1 MYIKNIKLT
10 INKDKRLWV
19 IMFIALIIA
28 TVLVFYSI
36 FKILKGNINIQNKET
51 IFSLNS
57 YDAEYKAVIK
67 SNKNQNTYKIK
78 EEYLQEE
85 KTGKDMF
92 RFEIIDDNNLRFIS
106 LYDGENIKIVSDSQ
120 IGNFILENYEVNK
133 ENLLSIATFISLY
146 NDVMN
151 GLSEDFLVRIEEE
164 DIRTIYKLIV
174 KKTENQVNNTKLSFL
189 KSVSMLELIVN
200 EETNL
205 PMELVIYDN
214 SNNMYIDVIYEK
226 FDINP
231 KFEEKLFAI

>member
-85 KTGKDMF
+85 KTGKEMF
-92 RFEIIDDNNLRFIS
+92 RFEIIDDNNLKFIS
-106 LYDGENIKIVSDSQ
+106 LYDGESIKIVSDSQ

-146 NDVMN
+146 NNVMN

-189 KSVSMLELIVN
+189 KSVSILELIVN
-200 EETNL
+200 EESNL

-231 KFEEKLFAI
+231 KFEEKLFAN

>member
-85 KTGKDMF
+85 KTGKEMF
-92 RFEIIDDNNLRFIS
+92 RFEIIDDNNLKFIS
-106 LYDGENIKIVSDSQ
+106 LYDGESIKIVSDSQ

-146 NDVMN
+146 NNVMN

-200 EETNL
+200 EESNL

-231 KFEEKLFAI
+231 KFEEKLFAN